1 MEIKPSE
8 IYDLCRLAKKAK
20 EGHIGSS
27 LSVLNILNAIY
38 ALKMDRSIEFIMS
51 KGHASLGLYLILKKY
66 GYVSVDQLE
75 SFCEADSN
83 LGGHPNFRKVGGI
96 FGSTGSLGHGL
107 PQAVGKA
114 IAFNAHGSKARV
126 VVLVGDGEMNEGS
139 NWEAILLGAHHN
151 LANLICIVDFNS
163 SSERALTVKKVPSAI
178 EALGW
183 HVARIDGH
191 DEKALELELLRS
203 DIRAPRLIWATTI
216 KGKGISFMEGNPEW
230 HHKSPSEDDLALIA
244 KELGI
249 A

>member
-1 MEIKPSE
+1 MEIQPSE
-8 IYDLCRLAKKAK
+8 IYDLCRIAKKAN

-27 LSVLNILNAIY
+27 LSVLNILNTIF
-38 ALKMDRSIEFIMS
+38 ALKKARPIEFIMS

-66 GYVSVDQLE
+66 GYVSLEQFE
-75 SFCEADSN
+75 SFCQEDSD
-83 LGGHPNFRKVGGI
+83 LGGHPNYRKMDGI

-114 IAFNAHGSKARV
+114 IALKAKGLDTRT

-151 LANLICIVDFNS
+151 LANLICVVDSNG
-163 SSERALTVKKVPSAI
+163 SSERALTVMKVPNAI

-183 HVARIDGH
+183 NVSFVDGH
-191 DEKALELELLRS
+191 NEKEIELELLS
-203 DIRAPRLIWATTI
+203 SLNAPKLIWASTI
-216 KGKGISFMEGNPEW
+216 KGRGISFMEGNPEW
-230 HHKSPSEDDLALIA
+230 HHKSPTEDELALIA
-244 KELGI
+244 KELGV

>member
-8 IYDLCRLAKKAK
+8 IYDLCRIAKKAG

-38 ALKMDRSIEFIMS
+38 ALKIDRPIEFIMS

-66 GYVSVDQLE
+66 GYLSENQLE
-75 SFCEADSN
+75 SFCEADSA
-83 LGGHPNFRKVGGI
+83 LGGHPNYRKVDGI

-107 PQAVGKA
+107 PQAIGKA
-114 IAFNAHGSKARV
+114 MAFKAKGGDDKV
-126 VVLVGDGEMNEGS
+126 IVLVGDGEMNEGS

-151 LANLICIVDFNS
+151 LDNLTCVVDFNS
-163 SSERALTVKKVPSAI
+163 SSERALTVKKMPIAI

-183 HVARIDGH
+183 HVACIDGH
-191 DEKALELELLRS
+191 NENDLKHQLTRI
-203 DIRAPRLIWATTI
+203 DINAPKLIWASTI

-230 HHKSPSEDDLALIA
+230 HHKSPSDNELALIA

>member
-8 IYDLCRLAKKAK
+8 IYDLCRVAKKAN

-27 LSVLNILNAIY
+27 LSVLNILNTVF
-38 ALKMDRSIEFIMS
+38 ALKEHRSIEFIMS

-66 GYVSVDQLE
+66 GYISSQQFE
-75 SFCEADSN
+75 SFCKKDSD
-83 LGGHPNFRKVGGI
+83 LGGHPNFHKIDGI

-114 IAFNAHGSKARV
+114 FALKAKDV
-126 VVLVGDGEMNEGS
+126 DTKIVVLVGDGEMNEGS

-151 LANLICIVDFNS
+151 LDAITCVVDFNG
-163 SSERALTVKKVPSAI
+163 SSERALSVIRVPQAV

-183 HVARIDGH
+183 SVFFVDGH
-191 DEKALELELLRS
+191 DEKELKKIMLHS
-203 DIRAPRLIWATTI
+203 TNAPKLIWASTI
-216 KGKGISFMEGNPEW
+216 KGKGISFMEKNPEW
-230 HHKSPSEDDLALIA
+230 HHKAPSESELVLIA
-244 KELGI
+244 KELGV